1 MTTGNIL
8 NKIETALDD
17 MTKGDLVDTGCR
29 LLETLGYRSDRTLDL
44 SGDVEEFIDT
54 FPAPNP
60 DTKSETR
67 FRQKVASVR
76 ILFQITDSEIAELN
90 RSQGQQFTVDRFD
103 KGDAKSFVFVA
114 VELRPGSYSRGAYI
128 EFTREVN
135 KRLSQPTVV
144 LFRAAEGMVTLS
156 FVHRRPHKL
165 DSRRSVLG
173 SVSLIRDIHATSPH
187 RAHLDILS
195 KLALQKRLSW
205 MSDKR
210 RPPNFDGLLAA
221 WLDALDTEELNRSFY
236 RQLFTW
242 FERAIKEAEFPT
254 NQAKTLSSEE
264 HVIRLITRLMFVWFI
279 KEKGLV
285 LPELF
290 SEEQVKSLLR
300 DYDRD
305 TGDSYYRAVL
315 QNLFF
320 ATLNSE
326 ISGRRFS
333 AKSNSDHREPS
344 LYRFRDEIADPDR
357 LLELFDK
364 TPFIN
369 GGLFDC
375 LDSFEASRD
384 SGYRIDCFT
393 DNVTDLR
400 SKDFGIL
407 SIPNRLFFD
416 DQGLISLFERFQFT
430 VEENTPAEQEVAL
443 DPELLGKVFENLL
456 AAYNPETRETA
467 RKQTGSYYTPRE
479 VVDFMV
485 DEALIASLAQ
495 KCHPV
500 DCDTELWK
508 ERLSFLLDFEDAFGD
523 SQDLFVDSEREGLVR
538 AIAELKLLDPA
549 VGSGAF
555 PMGALH
561 KLTLALRR
569 LDPQN
574 NLWKSLQTEIAQRRA
589 SEAFNNDEKTER
601 DGELKE
607 ISDTFEKYRDSDFGR
622 KLYLIQNCIYGV
634 DIQPVACQI
643 SKLRFFISLAIDQ
656 ERDDKANNLGIKPL
670 PNLETK
676 FVAANTLIGL
686 DLSIAEPLLQEDS
699 IQQLQKKM
707 AANREK
713 YFLPSSRRKKIGY
726 IREGEN
732 LSAQL
737 KHELE
742 DKRLAWEESQRRE
755 MDRKIALIP
764 SPENA
769 LKLKN
774 ELMERYRVEKKE
786 FLSGLANAYKIA
798 SWTPFDQNASANWF
812 DSKYMF
818 GVTEGFDVVIGNP
831 PYVSH
836 DKIPKDLKAQLELDY
851 RSYQSFADVSCYFIE
866 KAVELQN
873 VKGALSF
880 VTSNSYLRAEYGEPI
895 RELLSSE
902 TTLHKVISIED
913 SQVFENVIVNV
924 AVIVTC
930 KSSDNATRPCTVVNS
945 PFSGERFVAYVNSNS
960 FEIPQSNF
968 DGSPWNLVEPEL
980 SELQRKLEL
989 SGDTLE
995 QQRVKIRLGVAT
1007 GSNEAFLID
1016 EAKKRELCRKNPKN
1030 AEIIKPILRGKDI
1043 FRYSYSLSGEQILLT
1058 RNGVNV
1064 ERDYPDIY
1072 DHFDSFGSKFRNRGA
1087 QGQHWTNLRA
1097 CSFYDDFKKEQIVWI
1112 ELADIGRFALCAEEV
1127 YLLNSAYFLL
1137 PPDGMDSRFLLGILN
1152 SSTIRFYLKLIAVT
1166 SGMGVSRWIKN
1177 YVKEFPIPE
1186 VADEEKVTL
1195 IGIVKRILSE
1205 KQGDPFA
1212 DTSAL
1217 EVQIDQL
1224 VYKLYGLT
1232 DEEIAV
1238 VEGHS

>member
-1 MTTGNIL
+1 MTTGNIS
-8 NKIETALDD
+8 NEIKTALAVI
-17 MTKGDLVDTGCR
+17 KNGDLVEAGR
-29 LLETLGYRSDRTLDL
+29 RFLETLGYHSDRTLDL
-44 SGDVEEFIDT
+44 SGSVDDFIAEFA
-54 FPAPNP
+54 APNP
-60 DTKSETR
+60 NTQTETR
-67 FRQKVASVR
+67 FRERAASAR
-76 ILFQITDSEIAELN
+76 ILFQYTESEITAAQPSLLET
-90 RSQGQQFTVDRFD
+90 GGFD
-103 KGDAKSFVFVA
+103 KGDARSFMFIA
-114 VELRPGSYSRGAYI
+114 VDLREGSYPRGAYV
-128 EFTREVN
+128 ELTREIN
-135 KRLSQPTVV
+135 KRLLVPTVV
-144 LFRAAEGMVTLS
+144 LFRTADDRFSVS
-156 FVHRRPHKL
+156 FVHRRRHKR
-165 DSRRSVLG
+165 DRSRDVLG
-173 SVSLIRDIHATSPH
+173 SVSLIREIDTSKPH
-187 RAHLDILS
+187 RAHLDILR
-195 KLALQKRLSW
+195 KLALSERLSW
-205 MSDKR
+205 MDAHRKLHT
-210 RPPNFDGLLAA
+210 FDGLLDA
-221 WLDALDTEELNRSFY
+221 WLDALDTEELNRNFY
-236 RQLFTW
+236 KQLFEW
-242 FERAIKEAEFPT
+242 FKRAVKEARFPT
-254 NQAKTLSSEE
+254 NQVKTLSPEE

-290 SEEQVKSLLR
+290 SEAQVRSLLR

-326 ISGRRFS
+326 IDGRRFS

-344 LYRFRDEIADPDR
+344 YFRFKDEIADPDR
-357 LLELFDK
+357 LLKLFDK

-375 LDSFEASRD
+375 LDSYEASRD

-393 DNVTDLR
+393 DNVTDPSSR
-400 SKDFGIL
+400 DFGIL

-416 DQGLISLFERFQFT
+416 NQGLISLFERFQFT

-456 AAYNPETRETA
+456 AAYNPETRDTA

-495 KCHPV
+495 KCPPA
-500 DCDTELWK
+500 DNDTELWK
-508 ERLSFLLDFEDAFGD
+508 ERLSFLLDFEDAFD
-523 SQDLFVDSEREGLVR
+523 DPQDLFVDSEREGLVR

-601 DGELKE
+601 DVELKE

-622 KLYLIQNCIYGV
+622 KLYLIQNSIYGV
-634 DIQPVACQI
+634 DIQEVACQI

-686 DLSIAEPLLQEDS
+686 NLSIAEPLLQEDS
-699 IQQLQKKM
+699 IQQLQRKM
-707 AANREK
+707 AVNREK

-737 KHELE
+737 KQELE
-742 DKRLAWEESQRRE
+742 YKRLVWDESQRRE
-755 MDRKIALIP
+755 IDRKVALIP

-769 LKLKN
+769 LKLRN
-774 ELMERYRVEKKE
+774 ELMERYRAEKKE

-798 SWTPFDQNASANWF
+798 SWTPFDQNASADWF

-836 DKIPKDLKAQLELDY
+836 DRIPENLKSQIERDY
-851 RSYQSFADVSCYFIE
+851 RSYQSYADVSCYFIE

-873 VKGALSF
+873 IKGVLSF
-880 VTSNSYLRAEYGEPI
+880 VTSNSYLRADYGEPI
-895 RELLSSE
+895 RKLLSSE
-902 TTLHKVISIED
+902 TTLHTVLSIED

-924 AVIVTC
+924 AIIVTG
-930 KSSDNATRPCTVVNS
+930 KSKEDATESCTVVNS
-945 PFSGERFVAYVNSNS
+945 PFSGDSFVDYVKSKG
-960 FEIPQSNF
+960 FEIPQSHF
-968 DGSPWNLVEPEL
+968 DGKPWNLIKPKRAK
-980 SELQRKLEL
+980 LQRKLES
-989 SGDTLE
+989 SGKTLE
-995 QQRVKIRLGVAT
+995 QLNVKIRLGIAT

-1016 EAKKRELCRKNPKN
+1016 EAKKRELCWKNPDN
-1030 AEIIKPILRGKDI
+1030 AKIIKPILRGRDI
-1043 FRYSYSLSGEQILLT
+1043 FRYSYSLSGEHILLT

-1064 ERDYPDIY
+1064 EKDYPDIY
-1072 DHFDSFGSKFRNRGA
+1072 AHFDSFGSKFRDRGA
-1087 QGQHWTNLRA
+1087 QGRHWTNLRA
-1097 CSFYDDFKKEQIVWI
+1097 CSFFDDFKKEQIVWI
-1112 ELADIGRFALCAEEV
+1112 ELADIGRFALCTEEV

-1166 SGMGVSRWIKN
+1166 SGMGVTRWIN
-1177 YVKEFPIPE
+1177 NHVKEFPIPE
-1186 VADEEKVTL
+1186 VADEEQATL
-1195 IGIVKRILSE
+1195 TGLVKRILSA

-1212 DTSAL
+1212 NTSAL

-1232 DEEIAV
+1232 DEEIAL
-1238 VEGHS
+1238 VEGRS